1 MTLPK
6 NTTSALALCVAL
18 ALGSSA
24 HAQQINNIS
33 IQSTSL
39 DSALL
44 SLAEHSDIQILF
56 SDPRIQQLSSPSLS
70 GSMDVQDALSFLLK
84 DTGFTFQKT
93 SKRTYIVKPIKK
105 QPSPAPNTES
115 LSTTDD
121 GGSRELQTKEA
132 SVERIQVTGSNIR
145 GMQDTGALPVT
156 TMSAEDIEGL
166 GLSSGAEILAEL
178 PQQGAVNF
186 NSERVVGGVNDARG
200 DVSSVNLRG
209 IGTGYTLTLLNGRRL
224 VLHPGTQAENLVP
237 VTTVNSNTLPV
248 KGVKRVEVLR
258 DGAAAIYG
266 TDAISGVVNY
276 VLDDKYT
283 GGEVQAQYGSS
294 KGTNRDQINLS
305 GAGGWLFNDDQTHIT
320 FSGGYYHRD
329 MVMASERDYAASSDL
344 RNFDDLDSD
353 FIGDTQLDNRTTT
366 TPWGEFSSGSLGTFH
381 LQPASYGDCSAEVNE
396 DVCASSGSTPR
407 DLRFDSNSQ
416 RSLSSEVDRLNLYTL
431 VNHYIN
437 DDIEVYAEGLYYSA
451 TAKRIREQ
459 SGNLTAQ
466 RFTVAAD
473 AFYNPFGEEV
483 TVRRYRPIDTGARN
497 IEVDDYSYRLL
508 AGTRGYLGDWDFD
521 SAVLYSKA
529 NTLDSANRINT
540 TLFQQAVNSTD
551 ESTAYN
557 IFSGASLTHP
567 NTADVTEVPQ
577 SVIDSFTI
585 DIERESETELASID
599 AKISRPDL
607 FSLPAGEVG
616 FAAGVEYRYESFFDK
631 RSDALN
637 GTLYFSDLVG
647 GTSTEIASQVLGSS
661 PTPDASGSRNV
672 VSAFAE
678 FAVPLIVDKPFIES
692 LNLQIAGRYED
703 FSDVGSIFKPK
714 VAMAWVMN
722 DNAMIRGAYSGGF
735 KAPGLPQTTA
745 VDVARS
751 NTRSDPVTQTSR
763 GTLELR
769 NGSDSLS
776 PEESENYSFGIVLTP
791 MKDLTL
797 TVDWWE
803 IQQENTVGILSSQTL
818 ILYDALLRSQGSE
831 YENVIRDENNE
842 IVYIRN
848 DYTNL
853 LPREISGVDY
863 SVDYRFETEMGNF
876 SVKLSAANLTKF
888 DQGTDA
894 ITAMVLE
901 AQDAGNEALL
911 YEGDQVSISGTS
923 GSLIRQNE
931 RPKWRAN
938 LSLGYAKD
946 AWRAGLK
953 YRYVSDVEDTSLN
966 YTNDEGDLVNYII
979 DHWSTLDAY
988 VSYRFSE
995 DALFS
1000 GRTKLTVGMRNLTDE
1015 APPFTDE
1022 TFGYSSALHSSL
1034 GRYTYV
1040 TLNHKF

>member
-6 NTTSALALCVAL
+6 TTTSALALCIAL

-24 HAQQINNIS
+24 HAQHIDDIS

-44 SLAEHSDIQILF
+44 SLAEHSNIQILF
-56 SDPRIQQLSSPSLS
+56 SDKRIQQLSSPPLT
-70 GSMDVQDALSFLLK
+70 GSMDVQDALSYLLK
-84 DTGFTFQKT
+84 GTGFTFKKT
-93 SKRTYIVKPIKK
+93 SKRTYIVTPMEN
-105 QPSPAPNTES
+105 QQAPVQRADSPSLQEGD
-115 LSTTDD
+115 TTANV
-121 GGSRELQTKEA
+121 ETKEA

-283 GGEVQAQYGSS
+283 GGELQAQYGNS
-294 KGTNRDQINLS
+294 KGTSRDQINLS
-305 GAGGWLFNDDQTHIT
+305 GAAGWLFNDDKSHIT

-344 RNFDDLDSD
+344 RNFDELGSD

-366 TPWGEFSSGSLGTFH
+366 TPWGEFSSDSLGTFH
-381 LQPASYGDCSAEVNE
+381 LQPSSYGDCSGQVSD
-396 DVCASSGSTPR
+396 DVCASSGSIPR
-407 DLRFDSNSQ
+407 DLRFDSNAQ
-416 RSLSSEVDRLNLYTL
+416 RSLSSQVDRLNLYAL
-431 VNHYIN
+431 ANHYIN

-483 TVRRYRPIDTGARN
+483 TVRRYRPIDTGPRN
-497 IEVDDYSYRLL
+497 IEVDDYSYRFL
-508 AGTRGYLGDWDFD
+508 AGTRGYLGNWDFD

-540 TLFQQAVNSTD
+540 TSFQQAVNSTD
-551 ESTAYN
+551 ASTAYN
-557 IFSGASLTHP
+557 IFSGASLISP
-567 NTADVTEVPQ
+567 NSIDDTEVSQ

-585 DIERESETELASID
+585 DVERESETELASID

-607 FSLPAGEVG
+607 FSLPAGDVG
-616 FAAGVEYRYESFFDK
+616 FAAGLEYRYESFFDK

-637 GTLYFSDLVG
+637 GALYFTDLVS

-678 FAVPLIVDKPFIES
+678 FAVPLLVDKPFIES
-692 LNLQIAGRYED
+692 LNMQIAGRYED

-714 VAMAWVMN
+714 VAMAWTVN
-722 DNAMIRGAYSGGF
+722 ENAMIRGAYSGGF

-751 NTRSDPVTQTSR
+751 NTRSDPLTQTRR

-776 PEESENYSFGIVLTP
+776 PEESENYSLGVVLTP

-803 IQQENTVGILSSQTL
+803 IQQENTVGILNSQTL

-831 YENVIRDENNE
+831 YENVVRDENNE
-842 IVYIRN
+842 IIYIRN

-853 LPREISGVDY
+853 LPREISGIDY
-863 SVDYRFETEMGNF
+863 SADYRFETEVGKF
-876 SVKLSAANLTKF
+876 SIKLSAANLRKF
-888 DQGTDA
+888 DQGTDS
-894 ITAMVLE
+894 ITDRVLE
-901 AQDAGNEALL
+901 AQAAGNEALL
-911 YEGDQVSISGTS
+911 YDAEQVSVSGTS

-938 LSLGYAKD
+938 VSLGYSKD
-946 AWRAGLK
+946 AWRAGVK

-966 YTNDEGDLVNYII
+966 YTNDDGDLVNYII
-979 DHWSTLDAY
+979 DDWSTLDAY

-1000 GRTKLTVGMRNLTDE
+1000 GRTKVTVGMRNLTDE

-1022 TFGYSSALHSSL
+1022 TFGYSSSLHSSL

-1040 TLNHKF
+1040 TVNHKF

>member
-1 MTLPK
+1 M
-6 NTTSALALCVAL
+6 
-18 ALGSSA
+18 
-24 HAQQINNIS
+24 
-33 IQSTSL
+33 
-39 DSALL
+39 
-44 SLAEHSDIQILF
+44 
-56 SDPRIQQLSSPSLS
+56 
-70 GSMDVQDALSFLLK
+70 
-84 DTGFTFQKT
+84 
-93 SKRTYIVKPIKK
+93 
-105 QPSPAPNTES
+105 
-115 LSTTDD
+115 
-121 GGSRELQTKEA
+121 
-132 SVERIQVTGSNIR
+132 
-145 GMQDTGALPVT
+145 
-156 TMSAEDIEGL
+156 
-166 GLSSGAEILAEL
+166 
-178 PQQGAVNF
+178 
-186 NSERVVGGVNDARG
+186 
-200 DVSSVNLRG
+200 
-209 IGTGYTLTLLNGRRL
+209 
-224 VLHPGTQAENLVP
+224 
-237 VTTVNSNTLPV
+237 
-248 KGVKRVEVLR
+248 
-258 DGAAAIYG
+258 
-266 TDAISGVVNY
+266 
-276 VLDDKYT
+276 
-283 GGEVQAQYGSS
+283 
-294 KGTNRDQINLS
+294 
-305 GAGGWLFNDDQTHIT
+305 
-320 FSGGYYHRD
+320 
-329 MVMASERDYAASSDL
+329 
-344 RNFDDLDSD
+344 
-353 FIGDTQLDNRTTT
+353 
-366 TPWGEFSSGSLGTFH
+366 
-381 LQPASYGDCSAEVNE
+381 
-396 DVCASSGSTPR
+396 
-407 DLRFDSNSQ
+407 
-416 RSLSSEVDRLNLYTL
+416 
-431 VNHYIN
+431 
-437 DDIEVYAEGLYYSA
+437 
-451 TAKRIREQ
+451 
-459 SGNLTAQ
+459 
-466 RFTVAAD
+466 
-473 AFYNPFGEEV
+473 
-483 TVRRYRPIDTGARN
+483 
-497 IEVDDYSYRLL
+497 
-508 AGTRGYLGDWDFD
+508 
-521 SAVLYSKA
+521 
-529 NTLDSANRINT
+529 
-540 TLFQQAVNSTD
+540 
-551 ESTAYN
+551 
-557 IFSGASLTHP
+557 
-567 NTADVTEVPQ
+567 
-577 SVIDSFTI
+577 
-585 DIERESETELASID
+585 
-599 AKISRPDL
+599 
-607 FSLPAGEVG
+607 G

-863 SVDYRFETEMGNF
+863 SLDYRFETEMGNF

-1000 GRTKLTVGMRNLTDE
+1000 GRTKLTVGMRNLTNE